1 MKGILGCKRNTLA
14 RCGMNKTEKTGIV
27 LISVLLLVVTLSAC
41 EGPWAMIVALGY
53 WVIGAALFIFGGD

>member
-1 MKGILGCKRNTLA
+1 
-14 RCGMNKTEKTGIV
+14 MNKTEKTGIV